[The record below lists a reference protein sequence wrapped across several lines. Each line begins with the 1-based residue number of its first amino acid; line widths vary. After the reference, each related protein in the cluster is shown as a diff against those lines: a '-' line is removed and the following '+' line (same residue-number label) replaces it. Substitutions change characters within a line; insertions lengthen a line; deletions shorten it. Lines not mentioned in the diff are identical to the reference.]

1 MAQAYMWFET
11 IRTWVNTFDEIAPRT
26 IEGVY
31 VVGSVALGDWQP
43 DTSDIDIIAI
53 TAEPAD
59 EEMAGALRTAHAVF
73 VERCPEPT
81 VDGPFLAWGDLTLSP
96 QGATRPWTLQS
107 QFHHD
112 AECFELN
119 PVTWYTLATYGVR
132 VRGPEP
138 ADLQIPVEREAM
150 FRFVVDNARSYWGVV
165 HEQFKAATSEL
176 GESDTLPSSVPAWC
190 LLGTC
195 RMLYTASTGD
205 VTSKSGAGLWVAE
218 VVGEGHRAA
227 CEMAVELR
235 AQPEQP
241 VTLEA
246 LRASVDAMGDVL
258 QRISKLTR

>member
-1 MAQAYMWFET
+1 M
-11 IRTWVNTFDEIAPRT
+11 P
-26 IEGVY
+26 
-31 VVGSVALGDWQP
+31 
-43 DTSDIDIIAI
+43 
-53 TAEPAD
+53 
-59 EEMAGALRTAHAVF
+59 
-73 VERCPEPT
+73 
-81 VDGPFLAWGDLTLSP
+81 
-96 QGATRPWTLQS
+96 
-107 QFHHD
+107 
-112 AECFELN
+112 FELN

-150 FRFVVDNARSYWGVV
+150 LRFVVDNAHSYWGVV

-176 GESDTLPSSVPAWC
+176 VESDTLPSSVPVWC
-190 LLGTC
+190 LLGAC